1 LLACACN
8 GFLGVVQLFVQT
20 AMASTFAELMP
31 ADVRNLMA
39 GEQSMIAVQPSVCSA
54 ACFKTKNRCV
64 RVLSPEHLLIVA

>member
-39 GEQSMIAVQPSVCSA
+39 GEQSIICYSTVSLFGS
-54 ACFKTKNRCV
+54 
-64 RVLSPEHLLIVA
+64 LLQNEEQMCAGAEP